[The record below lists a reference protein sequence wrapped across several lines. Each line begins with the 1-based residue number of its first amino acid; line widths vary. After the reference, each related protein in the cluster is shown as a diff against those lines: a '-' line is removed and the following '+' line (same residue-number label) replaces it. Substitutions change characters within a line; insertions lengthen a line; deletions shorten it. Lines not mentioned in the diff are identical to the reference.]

1 VPVSTY
7 RLQLTPDFG
16 FADVAAQADYLAALG
31 VTHVYL
37 SPILMAAP
45 GSTHGY
51 DVVDHSRVSAVLG
64 GEDGFRAM
72 AAQLNSDGL
81 GIVVDIVPNHM
92 AIPAPESLNRQL
104 WSVLAQGQASPY
116 AGWFDVDW
124 TRHGGRLLLPILGDD
139 SLDGITVAKDVV
151 RYGDHELPVRAGT
164 EDLPL
169 PDLLNEQHYKL
180 AYWKQATELNYRRFF
195 DITTLIALR
204 QDDAEVFEE
213 THQVIFR
220 LVREGLIDGLRVD
233 HVDGLADPR
242 GYLDQLQRALESA
255 GRAGGWIVTEK
266 ILAVGE
272 RLPTDWACAG
282 TTGYDA
288 LALVNGLLTDPAGAA
303 PLSAI
308 YADFV
313 DERRKFIDVARD
325 AKREQATGPFAPDL
339 ARVVRSLPRVAS
351 DQDLAAVTTEL
362 AVGLRVYRAYAEP
375 GKQPPPATIRELD
388 DAADAARIHLPA
400 RLHPLLSDVRDAAA
414 DGNVRF
420 QQYTVTVEAK
430 GVEDTAFYRWFRLAS
445 LNEVGCDPSVLG
457 MSTAAFHAAAGRL
470 ATDWPATMTT
480 LSTHDTKRAEDVRA
494 RLAVLAG
501 CPGEWDTAVVN
512 SHRVAADP
520 RVDPATEYLV
530 WQTLVGAWP
539 IDEQRLRDYLI
550 KAIREAKIHTT
561 WADPDTAYEDAVL
574 EFAEAAR
581 TTAPIGDFVAA
592 IAADARV
599 NTLAAKLI
607 QLTMPGVPDVYQGCE
622 LTSYALVDPDNRRPV
637 DYGARR
643 DLLARL
649 DAGHHPEG
657 LDAEKLLVTSRALRL
672 RRDHPDWFTSY
683 QPVEV
688 AGVARECVASF
699 GRGEN
704 VVVVA
709 GRSPAALRRHGGWGD
724 TALALPDGVWTD
736 VLTGDVF
743 RGLAESRLPVALLVR
758 A

>member
-1 VPVSTY
+1 VLVSTY

-51 DVVDHSRVSAVLG
+51 DVVDHARVSAVLG

-72 AAQLNSDGL
+72 AAMLIQAGL

-92 AIPAPESLNRQL
+92 AMPAPESLNRQL

-124 TRHGGRLLLPILGDD
+124 TRHDGRLLLPILGAD
-139 SLDGITVAKDVV
+139 SLDGITVAKNVV

-180 AYWKQATELNYRRFF
+180 AYWKHAATELNYRRFF

-213 THQVIFR
+213 THRVIFQ
-220 LVREGLIDGLRVD
+220 LVREGLVDGLRVD
-233 HVDGLADPR
+233 HVDGLADPQ
-242 GYLDQLQRALESA
+242 GYLGQLRRALPET
-255 GRAGGWIVTEK
+255 WIVAEK
-266 ILAVGE
+266 ILADGE
-272 RLPTDWACAG
+272 RLPADWACAG

-313 DERRKFIDVARD
+313 DERRKFIDVARG

-339 ARVVRSLPRVAS
+339 ARVVRSLPQVAPER
-351 DQDLAAVTTEL
+351 DLAAVTTEL
-362 AVGLRVYRAYAEP
+362 AVGLRVYRAYTEP
-375 GKQPPPATIRELD
+375 GKPPPPVTIRELD
-388 DAADAARIHLPA
+388 DAADAARDHLPD
-400 RLHPLLSDVRDAAA
+400 RLHPLLDELRDAAA
-414 DGNVRF
+414 DEGVRF

-445 LNEVGCDPSVLG
+445 VNEVGCDPSVLG
-457 MSTAAFHAAAGRL
+457 MSPAAFHTAAARL

-501 CPGEWDTAVVN
+501 CPGEWGSAVVDW
-512 SHRVAADP
+512 HRLVADP
-520 RVDPATEYLV
+520 RVDPATEYLI

-539 IDEQRLRDYLI
+539 IDRQRLRDYLV
-550 KAIREAKIHTT
+550 KAIREAKTHTT
-561 WADPDTAYEDAVL
+561 WADPDTAYENAVL

-581 TTAPIGDFVAA
+581 TTATIDDFVAA
-592 IAADARV
+592 IAADTRV

-637 DYGARR
+637 DYDARR

-649 DAGHHPEG
+649 DAGERASG

-688 AGVARECVASF
+688 TGAARECVASF
-699 GRGEN
+699 RRGEN

-724 TALALPDGVWTD
+724 TVLALPDGAWAD
-736 VLTGDVF
+736 VLTGDVY
-743 RGLAESRLPVALLVR
+743 RGLAQSRLPVALLVR